1 MADALRSA
9 ADNIFLLNKSDHGI
23 TRNTDPHMNTPR
35 SGALLLS
42 FLALTGA
49 ASVLAADLPTAE
61 EYRGNWPRFRGADG
75 GGVAKTG
82 VPLAFD
88 TKAGT
93 NIAWTTAVPAA
104 GFNSPVVWGD
114 RVFLSGGDDAKCE
127 VMCFDV
133 QNGKLLWRTAV
144 PKLERA
150 ADEKQEATDQSGMAA
165 PTMATD
171 GRRAYAIFAN
181 GDLAAFN
188 FDGSVAWA
196 KHLVIPKNAY
206 GHASSLATWEDRV
219 IVQIDQGEADDK
231 LSKLFAFDGTNG
243 AVVWEKERNV
253 GASWATPIVIEAA
266 GKTQLITLALPWV
279 IAYAP
284 KDGAE
289 LWRAEALD
297 GEVTPSPIFAGST
310 LFTISPTHS
319 LQPIR
324 ADGSGDVTQTHL
336 GWKAEDGIPDITSPV
351 SNGGLIFVVDSQGM
365 VTCYNAKDGK
375 KQWEH
380 ELGEEC
386 KASPSIVGDKLVII
400 TTKGTVVV
408 ADVAREFH
416 EISRS
421 RLGEPA
427 FASPAFAGGRMFVRG
442 MKHLFCIGAKGAP
455 PQQ

>member
-1 MADALRSA
+1 
-9 ADNIFLLNKSDHGI
+9 
-23 TRNTDPHMNTPR
+23 MNTSR
-35 SGALLLS
+35 ARRLLLS
-42 FLALTGA
+42 FLAFAGA
-49 ASVLAADLPTAE
+49 AAASAADPPTAE
-61 EYRGNWPRFRGADG
+61 EYRGNWPRFRGFDG
-75 GGVAKTG
+75 GGVAKG
-82 VPLAFD
+82 VVPLTFD
-88 TKAGT
+88 VKAGT
-93 NIAWTTAVPAA
+93 NVVWSVEVPVE
-104 GFNSPVVWGD
+104 GFNSPIVWGD
-114 RVFLSGGDDAKCE
+114 RVFISGGNDTKCE
-127 VMCFDV
+127 AMCFDA
-133 QNGKLLWRTAV
+133 QSGKLLWRTAV

-150 ADEKQEATDQSGMAA
+150 DDEKQEAPDQSGMAA

-196 KHLVIPKNAY
+196 KHLAIPKNAY
-206 GHASSLATWEDRV
+206 GHASSLATWQDRV

-231 LSKLFAFDGTNG
+231 LSKIFAFDGASG
-243 AVVWEKERNV
+243 AIVWEKERNV

-266 GKTQLITLALPWV
+266 GKTQLVTLALPWV
-279 IAYAP
+279 IAYSP

-297 GEVTPSPIFAGST
+297 GEVTPSPIFAAGT

-324 ADGSGDVTQTHL
+324 PDGSGDVTQTHL

-351 SNGGLIFVVDSQGM
+351 SNGELVFIADSSRM
-365 VTCYNAKDGK
+365 VTCYDAKDGK

-386 KASPSIVGDKLVII
+386 KASPSIVGDKLVLL
-400 TTKGTVVV
+400 TTKGTVVA
-408 ADVAREFH
+408 ADAAREFH
-416 EISRS
+416 EVSRS
-421 RLGEPA
+421 SLGEPV

-442 MKHLFCIGAKGAP
+442 MKHLFCIGAKGAAAAK
-455 PQQ
+455 

>member
-1 MADALRSA
+1 
-9 ADNIFLLNKSDHGI
+9 
-23 TRNTDPHMNTPR
+23 MNTR
-35 SGALLLS
+35 RVGTLILS
-42 FLALTGA
+42 LIAITGA
-49 ASVLAADLPTAE
+49 TIVSAADLPTPE

-75 GGVAKTG
+75 GGVAQG
-82 VPLAFD
+82 EVPLTFD
-88 TKAGT
+88 VKSGA
-93 NIAWTTAVPAA
+93 NIAWSAAVPAM

-114 RVFLSGGDDAKCE
+114 RVFLSGGDDTKCE

-133 QNGKLLWRTAV
+133 QSGKLLWRTAV
-144 PKLERA
+144 PKLERD
-150 ADEKQEATDQSGMAA
+150 ADEKQEAPDQSGMAA
-165 PTMATD
+165 PTVATD

-196 KHLVIPKNAY
+196 KHLAIPKNAY
-206 GHASSLATWEDRV
+206 GHASSLATWQDRV

-231 LSKLFAFDGTNG
+231 LSRLFAFDGASGT
-243 AVVWEKERNV
+243 AVWEKERNV

-279 IAYAP
+279 IAYSP

-289 LWRAEALD
+289 LWRAETLD
-297 GEVTPSPIFAGST
+297 GEVTPSPIFAGGT

-324 ADGSGDVTQTHL
+324 PDGSGDVTQTHI

-351 SNGGLIFVVDSQGM
+351 SNGELVFIVDSQGM
-365 VTCYNAKDGK
+365 VTCYDAKDGK

-386 KASPSIVGDKLVII
+386 KASPSLVGDKLVLI
-400 TTKGTVVV
+400 TAKGTVVV
-408 ADVAREFH
+408 AAAAREFK
-416 EISRS
+416 EVSRS
-421 RLGEPA
+421 SLGEPA

-442 MKHLFCIGAKGAP
+442 LKHLICIGAKGAVP
-455 PQQ
+455 AK